1 MTHRATAS
9 FWLHYRRLPPDA
21 RTLADKAFALLKQ
34 DHRHPSLHLKK
45 VGPVWSARVSR
56 DVRALALETD
66 EGLTWFWIGDHVA
79 YDRLLR
85 RNT

>member
-1 MTHRATAS
+1 VTHRATAS

-34 DHRHPSLHLKK
+34 DHRHPSLHFKK
-45 VGPVWSARVSR
+45 VGPVWSVRVSR

-66 EGLTWFWIGDHVA
+66 EGLTWLRIGDHLHD
-79 YDRLLR
+79 DRSVQR
-85 RNT
+85 TA